1 MNAEDTDRST
11 SPGGDRGATPI
22 GRTDGDTGPMGSSH
36 EHHDHEHHDHGAAEH
51 WATALGR
58 WAIPEH
64 ILEQAPE
71 SPWIHPVSSFT
82 PTGDLHVDTPSR
94 HRALEALAGITAPSV
109 LDIGCGGGRAAFGL
123 VPPAIEVIGVDHQAG
138 MLEVFERMADER
150 SVVSTTVLGDW
161 PDVVGST
168 PMADVVVCHHVF
180 YNVADLVPF
189 VRALTGRA
197 RHRVVVE
204 LPQRHP
210 LSNLSAAWRTFWGLE
225 RPEAPTADDALA
237 VVRSTGVDAR
247 LEPFTQPTP
256 VERPPITDT
265 DVAHMRIRL
274 CLTADR
280 DEEVRRFMEAN
291 PAGPRDLATIWWD
304 V

>member
-1 MNAEDTDRST
+1 MAS
-11 SPGGDRGATPI
+11 
-22 GRTDGDTGPMGSSH
+22 
-36 EHHDHEHHDHGAAEH
+36 HDHEHDHDHDHDHEHDHEHEAAAEH
-51 WATALGR
+51 WAAALGL
-58 WAIPEH
+58 WGIPQH

-82 PTGDLHVDTPSR
+82 PSGDLHVDTPSR
-94 HRALEALAGITAPSV
+94 HRALEALVGLAAPSV

-123 VPPAIEVIGVDHQAG
+123 VPPAVEVIGVDHQAG

-150 SVVSTTVLGDW
+150 AVPCETVLGDW

-168 PMADVVVCHHVF
+168 PSADVVVCHHVF
-180 YNVADLVPF
+180 YNVAELVPF

-197 RHRVVVE
+197 RRRVVVE

-210 LSNLSAAWRTFWGLE
+210 LSNLSPAWRAFWDLE
-225 RPEAPTADDALA
+225 RPATPTADDALA

-247 LEPFTQPTP
+247 MDLFTEAAPA
-256 VERPPITDT
+256 ERPVITDT
-265 DVAHMRIRL
+265 DVEHMRIRL

-280 DEEVRRFMEAN
+280 DGDVRRFMEAN
-291 PAGPRDLATIWWD
+291 PPGARALATIWWD